1 MELHFDPYAIN
12 DQGIRINKFHSGLL
26 RMTSANIN
34 MGFTLASK
42 NSENLK
48 QSDNSRSGGRRDD
61 LFGRAEDFADSS
73 FDLNEDLEDSEEEK
87 DDNNEEDNIELYN
100 NQFLG
105 T

>member
-1 MELHFDPYAIN
+1 
-12 DQGIRINKFHSGLL
+12 
-26 RMTSANIN
+26 MTSANIN

-42 NSENLK
+42 NSENIK

-100 NQFLG
+100 NQIPWDLRFAHSLTYNNNYG
-105 T
+105 QKTFQITL